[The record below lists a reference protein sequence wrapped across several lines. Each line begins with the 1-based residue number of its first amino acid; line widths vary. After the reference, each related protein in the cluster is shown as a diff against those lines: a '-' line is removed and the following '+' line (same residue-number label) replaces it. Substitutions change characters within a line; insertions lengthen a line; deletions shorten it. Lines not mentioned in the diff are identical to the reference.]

1 MGKVIKEQR
10 MLRKMTQEQVAYAL
24 NVSAVTVGRWEN
36 NYKTPSL
43 EHMVGLA
50 VLFGVSLNTIAGL
63 REEAVLSIDRL
74 SESQRQLMIDIAH
87 ELSNPEKSKGL
98 SRAKEET
105 GYYGASDSGADYD
118 SEYAGAGVSVPQ
130 KRIGPY
136 TASNECAERADHCF
150 YKMICLRK
158 RTHCGIIHKVHIL
171 LCTKDKMPLCGR
183 GTRLWAHNTERQRRA
198 GTARRP
204 AVRPGT
210 ERPGRVKTHIRG
222 EERRNFP

>member
-1 MGKVIKEQR
+1 MSRLLKLILRRGYNMYDMGKVIKEQR

-98 SRAKEET
+98 SRAKK
-105 GYYGASDSGADYD
+105 D
-118 SEYAGAGVSVPQ
+118 
-130 KRIGPY
+130 I
-136 TASNECAERADHCF
+136 
-150 YKMICLRK
+150 ICR
-158 RTHCGIIHKVHIL
+158 L
-171 LCTKDKMPLCGR
+171 LDEFLK
-183 GTRLWAHNTERQRRA
+183 
-198 GTARRP
+198 
-204 AVRPGT
+204 
-210 ERPGRVKTHIRG
+210 G
-222 EERRNFP
+222 E